1 MSMKRVLSGIQPT
14 SDSFHLGNYLGA
26 VKQWVALQDGHDAF
40 YCIVDLHALTIETE
54 PALMRKRTLA
64 SAAQLI
70 ALGISPEKSTLFVQS
85 QVPQHNQLG
94 WLMECMAGFG
104 EANRMTQFKDKSSK
118 LGADSARVGLFT
130 YPMLQA
136 ADILLYQANLVP
148 VGEDQRQHIELTRDL
163 AGRFNTRYGQ
173 TFTIPDGYILKTA
186 AKINDLQE
194 PTAKMSKSSG
204 SAAGVIEIMDAPEV
218 NSKKIK
224 SSMTDAGSEV
234 RFDEKEKPGISNLL
248 TIHSALSGTAIPAL
262 ESQFA
267 GKGYGDFKSAVAE
280 VVVEYLRPIRTKAL
294 ELLEDEKHLIDLL
307 HVGSAKAR
315 VVATETL
322 ELAYKNLGTVA

>member
-1 MSMKRVLSGIQPT
+1 
-14 SDSFHLGNYLGA
+14 
-26 VKQWVALQDGHDAF
+26 
-40 YCIVDLHALTIETE
+40 
-54 PALMRKRTLA
+54 
-64 SAAQLI
+64 
-70 ALGISPEKSTLFVQS
+70 
-85 QVPQHNQLG
+85 
-94 WLMECMAGFG
+94 MAGFG

-248 TIHSALSGTAIPAL
+248 TIHSALSGTTIPAL
-262 ESQFA
+262 ENQFA